1 MSPRNR
7 SVAAHT
13 GARSA
18 ERSPVSGA
26 FTPAQRLAWH
36 VAVAAWLALIALA
49 LVWETWLAPL
59 RPGGSWL
66 ALKALPLALALRG
79 LLRADA
85 YTMQWALLLSLLYLL
100 EGAVRAFERPPVNV
114 LAAIE
119 ILLAVLFFVAA
130 VVYLRPLKRAARAR
144 RPAP

>member
-1 MSPRNR
+1 MNTAIS
-7 SVAAHT
+7 
-13 GARSA
+13 AR
-18 ERSPVSGA
+18 
-26 FTPAQRLAWH
+26 QRLAWH
-36 VAVAAWLALIALA
+36 VALAAWLSLIALA

-85 YTMQWALLLSLLYLL
+85 YTMQWALLLSLLYVL
-100 EGAVRAFERPPVNV
+100 EGAVRAFEPAPVRP

-119 ILLAVLFFVAA
+119 IALALLFFVAA
-130 VVYLRPLKRAARAR
+130 VVYLRPLKQAAKAR
-144 RPAP
+144 VRSE